1 MEFLVALP
9 RLFSVCLLAGIA
21 KVFSTGIIVA
31 LLVIIILLFFSAMI
45 SASEIAY
52 FSMSPP
58 HLSKIRS
65 SRNKKDTVI
74 LHLLGQPKYL
84 LATILIA
91 NNFINLGVIVLSTY
105 ITTELFDL
113 MVYPVLTFITQV
125 VIVTIIILLFG
136 EVMPKI
142 YATQY
147 PLKVANL
154 MAGPLHIMVNLLFPL
169 STLLV
174 RSTSIIDKRMTKR
187 GHDISRD
194 DLSEAINITSSE
206 ATPEEEKRILKSI
219 VRFGDMQV
227 SEVMKPRMDITAV
240 DAKTTFPELLHIII
254 RSGYSRIP
262 VYEDAIDNILGILYV
277 KDLIPHLDKQEHY
290 QWFSLLRPAFFI
302 PENKKIDTLLQE
314 FRDKKI
320 HMAVVVDEYGGTS
333 GLVTLED
340 IIEEIVGEISDEF
353 DEESDVISYTKLDD
367 HNYIFEG
374 KTSINDFCKIL
385 DINDDIFDEV
395 KGESDTLAGLIL
407 ELMGKIPEKSDNIFF
422 RNFVF
427 RIESADR
434 RRINKIRVT
443 LNDETKENESS

>member
-1 MEFLVALP
+1 LEFLVALP
-9 RLFSVCLLAGIA
+9 SLFSVCLLAGMT
-21 KVFSTGIIVA
+21 KVFSAGIIVA
-31 LLVIIILLFFSAMI
+31 LLIIFILLFFSAMI

-65 SRNKKDTVI
+65 SRNKKDTMI

-84 LATILIA
+84 LATILIT

-113 MVYPVLTFITQV
+113 IVYPVLTFITQV

-154 MAGPLHIMVNLLFPL
+154 MAGPLHIMVILLYPL
-169 STLLV
+169 SNLLV

-194 DLSEAINITSSE
+194 DLSEAINITSNK

-227 SEVMKPRMDITAV
+227 SEVMKPRMDIIAV
-240 DAKTTFPELLHIII
+240 DAKTTFSDLLQIII
-254 RSGYSRIP
+254 QSGYSRIP

-277 KDLIPHLDKQEHY
+277 KDLIPHLDKQAQF
-290 QWFSLLRPAFFI
+290 QWLSLLRPAFFI
-302 PENKKIDTLLQE
+302 PENKQIDTLLQE

-340 IIEEIVGEISDEF
+340 VIEEIVGEISDEF
-353 DEESDVISYTKLDD
+353 DAESDIINYSKLDD

-385 DINDDIFDEV
+385 DINDEIFDEV

-407 ELMGKIPEKSDNIFF
+407 ELMGKIPEKSDNILF

-443 LNDETKENESS
+443 LNEETKENESS